1 MIINNFDVGY
11 PDLVFQLYRKEEHS
25 QYNHECKL
33 RIVLISDMGNENL
46 LPQNVTI
53 YGKEALTK
61 LRDELIKYFP
71 LDDFIPPSEVK
82 VKPPLNDFTPPPVV
96 EIKSPPTKIDITIK
110 LPVKKYTFREFES
123 PHRFDAFQITNCEDG
138 EINFKWPEWLI
149 KAYITTE
156 PLNLDNVVYKSN
168 PTKNNSILTVNL
180 LTGQKYIYSDDWIV
194 QSEDGHIFGFDSKDF
209 TRLFK
214 EVS

>member
-11 PDLVFQLYRKEEHS
+11 PDLVFQLYRKDEFS

-33 RIVLISDMGNENL
+33 RIALISDMGNEAL
-46 LPQNVTI
+46 PPQNVTI

-123 PHRFDAFQITNCEDG
+123 PRKFDAFQIPND
-138 EINFKWPEWLI
+138 
-149 KAYITTE
+149 
-156 PLNLDNVVYKSN
+156 LNLMLPDWLFPYNIGNAKSN
-168 PTKNNSILTVNL
+168 SINTMYKTNSEESNATLTVNT
-180 LTGQKYIYSDDWIV
+180 LTGQKFAYIGDWILR
-194 QSEDGHIFGFDSKDF
+194 SEEGDLLVCDDGDF
-209 TRLFK
+209 ERLFK

>member
-1 MIINNFDVGY
+1 MIINNFDVGILG
-11 PDLVFQLYRKEEHS
+11 LVCQLYRKDEFS

-33 RIVLISDMGNENL
+33 TILLASDISDGNYYP
-46 LPQNVTI
+46 PQDITI
-53 YGKEALTK
+53 YGKSAITK

-71 LDDFIPPSEVK
+71 LDDFIPP
-82 VKPPLNDFTPPPVV
+82 PVV
-96 EIKSPPTKIDITIK
+96 EIKSPPTKVDITIK